1 MRFAC
6 FFFEENLFVPLRG
19 SFHIGYKRKGRGTLG
34 GYQLVGKVVP
44 AANKLCTRRTRRLAD
59 DYVLSGKNILF
70 NFNCIECPECAQG
83 APEAVTLTK
92 KMLNE
97 TIGDTLFSLL
107 AAGAAL
113 SGTAR
118 TTSAA
123 EEGLQ
128 AFLEKR
134 DPVWNTSGEADTQ

>member
-1 MRFAC
+1 M
-6 FFFEENLFVPLRG
+6 
-19 SFHIGYKRKGRGTLG
+19 
-34 GYQLVGKVVP
+34 
-44 AANKLCTRRTRRLAD
+44 
-59 DYVLSGKNILF
+59 
-70 NFNCIECPECAQG
+70 
-83 APEAVTLTK
+83 TLTK

-107 AAGAAL
+107 AAGAAV

-118 TTSAA
+118 TTAAA

-128 AFLEKR
+128 AFLDKR